1 MLIMVNQMVLNEHYT
16 IFDFMKN
23 KAHTK
28 WLVWLML
35 LSEMMIIVL
44 VGQWLIMQ
52 YNNAHD
58 TVNKQIANEFSKS
71 EKQFIDSVLVRALIN
86 PIIKKNESIKQNIK
100 QIKITTDQQCTHD
113 NLNSVTAKLQS
124 SGCDSEKIT
133 DDDSDAN
140 SYTEKEKSISEG
152 IGRYTYSSESSR
164 LKKKLVMQ
172 GTELIV
178 REVCQ
183 IADSNNCFTEYFMKP
198 SDTTLFTDMLKK
210 NISKLGLQVAVKWK
224 NSNNQEANET
234 SLMMMQSEVLP
245 QLIAV
250 IPEGLLLYLIKKIA
264 SQLLFGL
271 LLIVLS
277 CITFWLAFI
286 GIRNQMQMNILK
298 SDLISNI
305 SHELKTPV
313 STVKLA
319 LEAFQN
325 PKFNINAHQSQE
337 YLQMAWMEVCRLE
350 LLIEKVMNT
359 ALLQN
364 HNHLINKETTDLK
377 QVLAELLESLQVWI
391 KHKNALVK
399 LIAPNDVYEA
409 TVDVLHVEGVVR
421 NLLDNSFK
429 YADKSTIVS
438 ITLLQNEKEI
448 IISFADNGPGIAP
461 EYLNKVFDNFF
472 RVPKGNRHT
481 IKGYGLGLSY
491 AALVVKQHG
500 GKISVNNNDQGGG
513 CTFELHFPKN

>member
-1 MLIMVNQMVLNEHYT
+1 
-16 IFDFMKN
+16 MKN

-58 TVNKQIANEFSKS
+58 TVSKQIANEFSKS
-71 EKQFIDSVLVRALIN
+71 EKQFIDSVLVTALIN

-100 QIKITTDQQCTHD
+100 QIKISADQ
-113 NLNSVTAKLQS
+113 NSAEDSANVVIAKLNS
-124 SGCDSEKIT
+124 SGCDGEKNT
-133 DDDSDAN
+133 DKGQDAN
-140 SYTEKEKSISEG
+140 SYTENEKSISKG
-152 IGRYTYSSESSR
+152 MYTDSSESSR

-224 NSNNQEANET
+224 YTNNQEAKET
-234 SLMMMQSEVLP
+234 SLMMMQSEVLS
-245 QLIAV
+245 QRIAV

-319 LEAFQN
+319 LEALQN
-325 PKFNINAHQSQE
+325 PKFNIDEHQSRE

-359 ALLQN
+359 ALFQN

-391 KHKNALVK
+391 KHKNANVE
-399 LIAPNDVYEA
+399 LIAPNDFYEA
-409 TVDVLHVEGVVR
+409 AVDVLHVEGVVR

-500 GKISVNNNDQGGG
+500 GKISVKNNDQGGG